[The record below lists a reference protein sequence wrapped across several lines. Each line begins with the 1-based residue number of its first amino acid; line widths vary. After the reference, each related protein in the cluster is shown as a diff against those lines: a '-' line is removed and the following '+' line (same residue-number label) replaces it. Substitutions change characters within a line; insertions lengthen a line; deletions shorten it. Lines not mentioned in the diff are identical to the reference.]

1 MLASTLAV
9 AARCERPT
17 KMCSGPCAARGT
29 VRRHLLC
36 TVGGSSCPRV
46 ASAYRRRSQKAATTA
61 ARSSSA
67 TREPLTPN
75 APMPTA
81 MTRVGMTGE
90 QTRDIPCKTAC
101 STQRASWLVL
111 PSGPSGPSCLGL
123 STTRNRARLAR
134 LAHLSRLAR
143 LARPVRDPQPSPSC
157 PSCQSSPSCP
167 SCATQPLATCQ
178 RA

>member
-1 MLASTLAV
+1 MCAAAAPEFRYTGSGHQVLASTLAV

-46 ASAYRRRSQKAATTA
+46 ASAYRRRSQKSATTA

-90 QTRDIPCKTAC
+90 ETGRHPLQNSALDAAR
-101 STQRASWLVL
+101 VL
-111 PSGPSGPSCLGL
+111 ARLAVWPVWPVLPGTEHDPQPSPSGPSGPPGPSGPSC
-123 STTRNRARLAR
+123 STC
-134 LAHLSRLAR
+134 
-143 LARPVRDPQPSPSC
+143 ARP
-157 PSCQSSPSCP
+157 
-167 SCATQPLATCQ
+167 ATEPVLPVLPV
-178 RA
+178 

>member
-1 MLASTLAV
+1 MCAAAAPEFRYTGSGHQVLASTLAV

-90 QTRDIPCKTAC
+90 QKADIPCKTAR
-101 STQRASWLVL
+101 STQRASWLVFAVWPVWPVL
-111 PSGPSGPSCLGL
+111 PGTEHDPQPSPSGPSGPSVPSGPSC
-123 STTRNRARLAR
+123 STC
-134 LAHLSRLAR
+134 
-143 LARPVRDPQPSPSC
+143 ARP
-157 PSCQSSPSCP
+157 
-167 SCATQPLATCQ
+167 ATEPVLPVLPV
-178 RA
+178 

>member
-1 MLASTLAV
+1 MCVAAAPEFRYTGSGRQVLASTLAV

-17 KMCSGPCAARGT
+17 KICSGPCAARGT

-90 QTRDIPCKTAC
+90 QTARHPLQNSALDAA
-101 STQRASWLVL
+101 RVL
-111 PSGPSGPSCLGL
+111 ARLAVWPVWPVLPGTEHDPQPSPSGPSGPPGPSGPSC
-123 STTRNRARLAR
+123 STC
-134 LAHLSRLAR
+134 
-143 LARPVRDPQPSPSC
+143 ARP
-157 PSCQSSPSCP
+157 
-167 SCATQPLATCQ
+167 ATEPVLPVLPV
-178 RA
+178 